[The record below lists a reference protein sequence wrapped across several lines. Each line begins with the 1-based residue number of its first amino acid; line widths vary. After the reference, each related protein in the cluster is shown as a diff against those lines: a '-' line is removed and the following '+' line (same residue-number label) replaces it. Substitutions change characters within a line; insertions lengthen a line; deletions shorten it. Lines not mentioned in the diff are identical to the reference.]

1 MWFVIVDIEAEG
13 QNIFTVTSPSLSKGH
28 TSSSL
33 YLSLSPSLSH
43 LASLTLP
50 NLGSSSYCI

>member
-33 YLSLSPSLSH
+33 SLSLSFPLSPRLSH
-43 LASLTLP
+43 TT
-50 NLGSSSYCI
+50 

>member
-33 YLSLSPSLSH
+33 SLSLPLSPRLSH
-43 LASLTLP
+43 TT
-50 NLGSSSYCI
+50 

>member
-33 YLSLSPSLSH
+33 SLSPSLTSPLSH
-43 LASLTLP
+43 YL
-50 NLGSSSYCI
+50 I